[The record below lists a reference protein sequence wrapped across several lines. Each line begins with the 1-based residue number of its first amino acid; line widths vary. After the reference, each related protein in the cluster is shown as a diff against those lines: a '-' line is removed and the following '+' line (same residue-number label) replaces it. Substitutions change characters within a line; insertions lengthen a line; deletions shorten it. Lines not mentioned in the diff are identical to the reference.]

1 MFQFRIHGDLGI
13 KNTSKDFVG
22 FCYYAEH
29 IFGGRFKDKPEN
41 YDNFIK

>member
-1 MFQFRIHGDLGI
+1 MFQFRIYSDLGM
-13 KNTSKDFVG
+13 KVSKDFIG

-41 YDNFIK
+41 YDKFIK